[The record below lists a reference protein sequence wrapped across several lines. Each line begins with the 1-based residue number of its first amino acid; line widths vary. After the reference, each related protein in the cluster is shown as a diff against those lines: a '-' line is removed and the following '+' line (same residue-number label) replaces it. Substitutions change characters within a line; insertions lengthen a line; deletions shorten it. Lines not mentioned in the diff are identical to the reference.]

1 MIRRNEI
8 TRAQA
13 MAAIE
18 HGELPDEVIGSG
30 ENVAVVLTQDW
41 CSQWSAMERWIGDLE
56 GDDSS
61 CDVTIDVYHLLYN
74 RKDYFKQFLSF
85 KENVWQ
91 NRTIPYVRYYR
102 KGRFIR
108 DSNYVTRE
116 EFLAVFSSES

>member
-1 MIRRNEI
+1 
-8 TRAQA
+8 

-18 HGELPDEVIGSG
+18 HEELPDEVVGSA

-41 CSQWSAMERWIGDLE
+41 CPQWSAMERWIDDLE
-56 GDDSS
+56 DDESS
-61 CDVTIDVYHLLYN
+61 SAVAIDVYQLLYN
-74 RKDYFKQFLSF
+74 RKDYFQQFLRF

-102 KGRFIR
+102 NRRFIR

-116 EFLAVFSSES
+116 EFLAAFSSES

>member
-8 TRAQA
+8 SDEQA

-18 HGELPDEVIGSG
+18 HEELPDEVVGSA

-41 CSQWSAMERWIGDLE
+41 CPQWSAMERWMHDLE
-56 GDDSS
+56 DDESS
-61 CDVTIDVYHLLYN
+61 SAVAIDVYQLLYN
-74 RKDYFKQFLSF
+74 RKDYFQQFLRF

-102 KGRFIR
+102 NRRFVR

-116 EFLAVFSSES
+116 EFLAAFSSES